1 VLLESGVHHET
12 LDIERREVERALP
25 DATVLEREVELVR
38 RVGPFRRY
46 MAALDR
52 NPDRLESPGR

>member
-1 VLLESGVHHET
+1 MAG
-12 LDIERREVERALP
+12 RALP